1 MSPPVQW
8 HCDTCSRREPDRS
21 SGHPPGT
28 AGVPL
33 RSVTEAGSRGTP
45 RMEFG
50 AQDALTVC
58 LAPATVTLPSER
70 PPKALRQL
78 KETRRLVRSSPSAHP
93 APTPAGLVCARSL
106 LENGIVRAKSQCGQF
121 IRTQTDGLYVN

>member
-1 MSPPVQW
+1 MPPR
-8 HCDTCSRREPDRS
+8 CTATPDLLS
-21 SGHPPGT
+21 EGT
-28 AGVPL
+28 GPFERASAGDGGCPA
-33 RSVTEAGSRGTP
+33 TIGGGAGSRVTT

-78 KETRRLVRSSPSAHP
+78 KETRRHRPEQSSSTPGTNTGWTGVCP
-93 APTPAGLVCARSL
+93 VAP
-106 LENGIVRAKSQCGQF
+106 
-121 IRTQTDGLYVN
+121 

>member
-1 MSPPVQW
+1 MPRMSPRCAAMQAR
-8 HCDTCSRREPDRS
+8 RREPDRS

-33 RSVTEAGSRGTP
+33 RSVAEAGSRVTT

-70 PPKALRQL
+70 PPKALRQQ
-78 KETRRLVRSSPSAHP
+78 KETRRHRPEQSFGTPGTNTGWTGACPV
-93 APTPAGLVCARSL
+93 AP
-106 LENGIVRAKSQCGQF
+106 
-121 IRTQTDGLYVN
+121 